1 MTSKI
6 RIMTDI
12 SILELKNI
20 THAIREKFGY
30 DFSNYASSSFK
41 RRLLRI
47 LDMHK
52 INVETLI
59 EKVNNN
65 SFTKED
71 FLHEIT
77 VNVTEMFRDPSFW
90 KATKTMLS
98 GLSASRDKIKI
109 WHAGCSSGE
118 EVFSMLIVL
127 KELGILDKV
136 EIVASDI
143 DKSILSKAKDAKI
156 SVKNMDVH
164 KHNYERYAG
173 NVNIEKYFT
182 KQAGDVYQFDRT
194 LLEKVSFREVDLVRA
209 VPFSKFDF
217 VLCRNVLIYFN
228 NNLQND
234 VLKLISDC
242 LFDGGMLAIG
252 AKESISWCDVSS
264 KFIPVNAEERIFK
277 KNRS

>member
-1 MTSKI
+1 
-6 RIMTDI
+6 MTDI

-20 THAIREKFGY
+20 TQAIREKFGY

-47 LDMHK
+47 LDMNK
-52 INVETLI
+52 ITVETLV
-59 EKVNNN
+59 ERVNNN

-90 KATKTMLS
+90 KALKPLLTAIST
-98 GLSASRDKIKI
+98 SREKIKI

-136 EIVASDI
+136 EIVATDI
-143 DKSILSKAKDAKI
+143 DKSILSRAKEAKI
-156 SVKNMDVH
+156 TAKNMEVH
-164 KHNYERYAG
+164 KHNYERFSGHA
-173 NVNIEKYFT
+173 NIEKYFT
-182 KQAGDVYQFDRT
+182 QLPGDLYVFDKT
-194 LLEKVSFREVDLVRA
+194 MLEKVSFREIDLVKA
-209 VPFSKFDF
+209 IPFSKFDL

-242 LFDGGMLAIG
+242 LFEGGMLAIG
-252 AKESISWCDVSS
+252 AKESISWCEVSN
-264 KFIPVNAEERIFK
+264 KFNSLNAEERIFK

>member
-1 MTSKI
+1 
-6 RIMTDI
+6 MTDI

-47 LDMHK
+47 LDMNK

-59 EKVNNN
+59 ESVNNN

-90 KATKTMLS
+90 KATRTLLT
-98 GLSASRDKIKI
+98 GLASRDKIKI

-127 KELGILDKV
+127 KELGLLDKT

-143 DKSILSKAKDAKI
+143 DKSILSKAKGAKI
-156 SVKNMDVH
+156 PAKSMEVH
-164 KHNYERYAG
+164 KHNYERYSG
-173 NVNIEKYFT
+173 NANIEKYFT
-182 KQAGDVYQFDRT
+182 KQPGDVYAFDKV
-194 LLEKVSFREVDLVRA
+194 LLDRVSFREVDLVKA
-209 VPFSKFDF
+209 IPFSKFDL

-242 LFDGGMLAIG
+242 LFDGGVLAIG

-264 KFIPVNAEERIFK
+264 KFISVNAEERIFK

>member
-1 MTSKI
+1 
-6 RIMTDI
+6 MTDI

-20 THAIREKFGY
+20 TQAIREKFGY
-30 DFSNYASSSFK
+30 DFSNYASSSYK

-65 SFTKED
+65 NFTKED

-90 KATKTMLS
+90 KSTRSLLTTMA
-98 GLSASRDKIKI
+98 ASRDKIKI

-127 KELGILDKV
+127 KELGLLHRT

-143 DKSILSKAKDAKI
+143 DKSILVKAKEAKI
-156 SVKNMDVH
+156 PVKSMEIH
-164 KHNYERYAG
+164 KHNYERYCG
-173 NVNIEKYFT
+173 STDIEKYFT
-182 KQAGDVYQFDRT
+182 KQGDLYAFDKT
-194 LLEKVSFREVDLVRA
+194 LLEKISFREVDLVKA
-209 VPFSKFDF
+209 IPFSKFDF

-252 AKESISWCDVSS
+252 AKESISWCEVAN
-264 KFIPVNAEERIFK
+264 KFVPLNVEERIFK

>member
-1 MTSKI
+1 
-6 RIMTDI
+6 MTDI

-47 LDMHK
+47 LDMNK

-65 SFTKED
+65 NFTKED

-90 KATKTMLS
+90 KSMKALLTSLAT
-98 GLSASRDKIKI
+98 SREKIKI

-127 KELGILDKV
+127 KELGLLDKT
-136 EIVASDI
+136 EIVATDI
-143 DKSILSKAKDAKI
+143 DKSILSRAKEAKI
-156 SVKNMDVH
+156 PVKSMDVH
-164 KHNYERYAG
+164 KHNYERYSG
-173 NVNIEKYFT
+173 NTNIEKYFT
-182 KQAGDVYQFDRT
+182 KQAGDVYAFDKGM
-194 LLEKVSFREVDLVRA
+194 LEKVSFREVDLVRA
-209 VPFSKFDF
+209 IPFSKFDL

-252 AKESISWCDVSS
+252 AKESISWCEISN
-264 KFIPVNAEERIFK
+264 KFQTVNAEERIFK